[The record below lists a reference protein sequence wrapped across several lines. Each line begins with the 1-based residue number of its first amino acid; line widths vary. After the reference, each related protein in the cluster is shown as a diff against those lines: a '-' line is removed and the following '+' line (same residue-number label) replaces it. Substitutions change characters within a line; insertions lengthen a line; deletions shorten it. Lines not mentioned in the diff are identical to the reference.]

1 MQPESLMMTFG
12 YKTSLSEGAIK
23 CPLFQTS
30 TFVFESAQKGK
41 EHFELAYGLREPKDG
56 EEQGLI
62 YVSAR
67 LSQSTHTVL
76 YVRHKRGSN
85 TQPSHINKQSRLN
98 NPDMEILE
106 DRLAVWDNAEA
117 CVSFASGL
125 AGITTTILAY
135 TKPGD
140 CIIYTEPLY
149 GGTHHFLE
157 HELKKWDVHAIAI
170 PAGVRLTSKHEK
182 RVREQMDGRA
192 LALAL
197 VETPANPTN
206 RLVDLADV
214 SNMIAHLTADQ
225 DPKRRVPLC
234 VDNTFLGPLFMHPL
248 EHGADI
254 VLYSATKFIGGHSDV
269 VAGAALGDADVLMP
283 IRTLRTFL
291 GNMLSPMDGWLLMRS
306 LETLKMRMSISQ
318 QNARVVAQWLKDH
331 PAVTHVH
338 YLDLIPANHPM
349 RDVYDRQ
356 CLGSGSLIAF
366 EVRGGESGAFACM
379 DRMQLIKTAVSLGG
393 TESLVEHPASMT
405 HAGMSTEDKARLGVT
420 SGLIRFSVG
429 VECVD
434 DILADLS
441 NALAHL

>member
-62 YVSAR
+62 Y
-67 LSQSTHTVL
+67 
-76 YVRHKRGSN
+76 
-85 TQPSHINKQSRLN
+85 SRLN

-254 VLYSATKFIGGHSDV
+254 VLYSATKFIGEHSDV